1 MDIFDICHWKTR
13 SYDLGKGQKRV
24 IYFIVSFGIYNL
36 LKSGLNRIKVGCVLT
51 MVVSIL
57 AHAEFVPN
65 DHREDS
71 LHFILLMDEY
81 DRYNLIKIVTFK
93 ILSMKVILI

>member
-1 MDIFDICHWKTR
+1 MYPEMNPNWKMFIWAFKIVKKCFLDICQVLYSEYQPVKMDIFDICHWKTR

-51 MVVSIL
+51 MVPSG
-57 AHAEFVPN
+57 FWT
-65 DHREDS
+65 
-71 LHFILLMDEY
+71 
-81 DRYNLIKIVTFK
+81 K
-93 ILSMKVILI
+93 